1 MKKIYICLL
10 LSAASASAF
19 CQETFNGNTRTG
31 FAGPVGQGSLEI
43 TNDASSY
50 TFKFTKG
57 AADLND
63 AVVIYVDSKT
73 GGFSSTA
80 GFQDNNDGLRT
91 ATSGYS
97 SATNKSILTFPT
109 GFLPDYAIAV
119 SKDFAAIFELVN
131 GGPISFNYVG
141 SGDLT
146 PLNTTMAP
154 VYTFTATKAQLGIIS
169 GSTFKFLG
177 AYIATSAFRSNEF
190 IGDAGPAAN
199 PGNTDYTATTFNTY
213 IGGVLPLQFSNF
225 ALRKSAGNAVQL
237 SWKTSLEQNVSHFE
251 ILRSSNGLAFTSI
264 ATITARN
271 TAVDNFYTTTDITPA
286 KANNFYKIM
295 IVDKDGKKSISE
307 ILKMNL
313 SSNAAEMLA
322 YQSGNTIKV
331 NLSNPDKGN
340 YAVRLS
346 NAQGQQ
352 VFAGTILHNGGNTS
366 HTLNIKTTLLPSVY
380 HVTLINNASRLSSSF
395 IIQ

>member
-19 CQETFNGNTRTG
+19 CQETFNGNGKTG

-63 AVVIYVDSKT
+63 ALVIYVDSKT

-91 ATSGYS
+91 ATSGYK
-97 SATNKSILTFPT
+97 SATEKSILSFPT
-109 GFLPDYAIAV
+109 GFLPDYAIAFN
-119 SKDFAAIFELVN
+119 KDFAAIFELVN

-141 SGDLT
+141 SGNLT
-146 PLNTTMAP
+146 PLGTTTAP
-154 VYTFTATKAQLGIIS
+154 VYNFTATKAQLGITS

-177 AYIATSAFRSNEF
+177 SYIAISAFRANEF
-190 IGDAGPAAN
+190 IGDAGPADN
-199 PGNTDYTATTFNTY
+199 PGFSDYTATGFNTY
-213 IGGVLPLQFSNF
+213 LGGVLPLQFSNF

-251 ILRSSNGLAFTSI
+251 ILRSANGVAFTSI
-264 ATITARN
+264 ATVSARN
-271 TAVDNFYTTTDITPA
+271 TAVDNFYTLTDISPA
-286 KANNFYKIM
+286 KANNYYKIL
-295 IVDKDGKKSISE
+295 IVDKDGRKNISE

-322 YQSGNTIKV
+322 YQNGNAVKV
-331 NLSNPDKGN
+331 NLSNLDKGN

-352 VFAGTILHNGGNTS
+352 VYAGIILHNGGNTS

-380 HVTLINNASRLSSSF
+380 HVTLIDNSSRLSSSF